1 MTKMT
6 YAMAIDNAING
17 KIDEETIERLRALKA
32 QLAKRN
38 AGSGERKPTKTQK
51 ENEGKKAIILDMLAG
66 EPDGMTATE
75 IGSALGVTCQR
86 ASAIL
91 NQMVNAGD
99 LNKVKNGKAMRFVLA

>member
-1 MTKMT
+1 MTTMT
-6 YAMAIDNAING
+6 YVNALDYVLATVDN
-17 KIDEETIERLRALKA
+17 DEVREKLEALKG
-32 QLAKRN
+32 QLMKRS
-38 AGSGERKPTKTQK
+38 SGERKPTKTQK
-51 ENEGKKAIILDMLAG
+51 ENEGKKAIILDMLAA

-91 NQMVNAGD
+91 NQMVGAGD